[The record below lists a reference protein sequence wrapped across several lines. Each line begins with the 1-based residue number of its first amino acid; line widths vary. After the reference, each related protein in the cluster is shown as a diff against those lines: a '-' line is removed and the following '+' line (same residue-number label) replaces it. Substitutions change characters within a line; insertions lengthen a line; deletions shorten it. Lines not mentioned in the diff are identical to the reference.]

1 MKMKKV
7 TVFEGVCTALITPF
21 INDTVDFDSLEKL
34 IERQIEAGIPAVAV
48 CATTGESATLT
59 NEEHRS
65 VIRFACE
72 CAGGRIKIIAGTGSN
87 DTRHSV
93 KMSMYAC
100 EAGADALLVV
110 SPYYNK
116 ATQTGLIKSYRAI
129 ADASAVPVIM
139 YNVPTRTCVDISPE
153 TYAALCRHP
162 KICAVKEASSHVSKI
177 SEIKNLCGDGLDIYS
192 GNDDL
197 TLPLLSLGAKG
208 AVSVISN
215 LLPEKMNEICS
226 AFFENDIVRAR
237 EIHLSLAP
245 LMRALFCEVN
255 PIPVKYAASRMGLCR
270 ADVRLP
276 LCEISDTGR
285 AKIDAELEKLGLI

>member
-1 MKMKKV
+1 MKKV

-21 INDTVDFDSLEKL
+21 INDIVDFDSLGKL
-34 IERQIEAGIPAVAV
+34 IERQIDAKIPAVAV

-59 NEEHRS
+59 SEEHRR

-72 CAGGRIKIIAGTGSN
+72 CAKGRIKIIAGTGSN
-87 DTRHSV
+87 DTRHAV

-116 ATQTGLIKSYRAI
+116 ATQAGLIKSYTAI
-129 ADASAVPVIM
+129 ADASSVPIII

-162 KICAVKEASSHVSKI
+162 RISAVKEASPYVSKI
-177 SEIKNLCGDGLDIYS
+177 SEIRNLCGNYLDIYS

-215 LLPEKMNEICS
+215 ILPEKMNEMCR
-226 AFFENDIVRAR
+226 AFFENDMVKAR

-255 PIPVKYAASRMGLCR
+255 PIPVKYAASRLGLCH

-276 LCEISDTGR
+276 LCEISDDGR
-285 AKIDAELEKLGLI
+285 EKIDKELEKLGLI